1 MSAGPHRH
9 VLPLNLTRLTR
20 DPVQVCLVPLLHRNR
35 DDLGHVIGMQLDDAL
50 LQPLELLLPRLEQH
64 QHFVFVLQL
73 PLPAIDRPQC
83 RQDVRARR
91 QPVAHHFL
99 RHLRRRVRVGQRSED
114 EHGIG
119 HPVLLVSVPTGHA
132 QAPMGRLMEKTQPF
146 PGRSRTS
153 RVPPLAWTPWR
164 LMASPTPR
172 PERSALRRSNGRKS
186 CSVRPAGS
194 PPHSSSTSM
203 RILPSA
209 ATVRRETWPLL
220 RLNLKALLRRLETA
234 DVRSS
239 RSASTATV
247 QGTAATVRWTPLA
260 VASRA
265 AVSSMSRMNS
275 DRTMRARCCAPVLSR
290 TAAKERSVISR
301 RPINARP
308 STAPVLPL
316 IRTCPLRKT
325 WYATIAAE
333 RRLRCSW
340 ARAANRCI
348 SPTDSDCS
356 RSRRNS
362 VTAAPMA
369 SSRQR
374 LRLRNSSDAIGEPSS
389 TARSVRHSHTSP

>member
-1 MSAGPHRH
+1 MRASLAVRGGGTACRCWPGRDAARWVLFTATSSWDEARPSAAEIRARH
-9 VLPLNLTRLTR
+9 TSWRSLTDLTR
-20 DPVQVCLVPLLHRNR
+20 DPIQVRLVPLLHRDR
-35 DDLGHVIGMQLDDAL
+35 DDLRHVVRMQLDDPL
-50 LQPLELLLPRLEQH
+50 FQPLELLLPGLEQH
-64 QHFVFVLQL
+64 QHFVLVLQL
-73 PLPAIDRPQC
+73 PLPAVDRPQR

-91 QPVAHHFL
+91 QPLAHHLL
-99 RHLRRRVRVGQRSED
+99 RHLRRRVRVGQRSEA
-114 EHGIG
+114 EHRIG
-119 HPVLLVSVPTGHA
+119 HPALLVSFPTGHA
-132 QAPMGRLMEKTQPF
+132 RAAMGRLMEKTQPF
-146 PGRSRTS
+146 PGRLRTS

-164 LMASPTPR
+164 LMASPRPR
-172 PERSALRRSNGRKS
+172 PVRSALRRSNGRKS

-194 PPHSSSTSM
+194 PPHSSSTSR

-220 RLNLKALLRRLETA
+220 RLNLNALLRRLETA

-239 RSASTATV
+239 RSASTAIA

-265 AVSSMSRMNS
+265 AVSSMSRMKS

-290 TAAKERSVISR
+290 TAAKERLVISR
-301 RPINARP
+301 RPIKARP

-340 ARAANRCI
+340 ARAANRSI
-348 SPTDSDCS
+348 SPTAGDCS
-356 RSRRNS
+356 RR
-362 VTAAPMA
+362 
-369 SSRQR
+369 
-374 LRLRNSSDAIGEPSS
+374 G
-389 TARSVRHSHTSP
+389 